1 MSGGMNGGGGSAGGT
16 FDFTFTQPGTYPY
29 HCTLHPP
36 NLYPGFVGAVT
47 VTQ

>member
-1 MSGGMNGGGGSAGGT
+1 MSGGMSGGGGSAGGT

-36 NLYPGFVGAVT
+36 SLYPGFIGTVT